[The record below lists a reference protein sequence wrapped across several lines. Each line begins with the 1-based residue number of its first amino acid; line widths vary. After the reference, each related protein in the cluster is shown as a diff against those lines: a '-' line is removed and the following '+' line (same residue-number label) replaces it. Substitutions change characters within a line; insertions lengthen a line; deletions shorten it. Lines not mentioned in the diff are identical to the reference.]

1 MYNLGS
7 TDDIENDNT
16 SSTLVFLILSILWSF
31 TTSAITAVKIKMESK
46 NIFPIFPT
54 LLLGV
59 RYLMVS
65 FVRISCLV
73 SYYAPFLGLLDI
85 MAHHHA
91 EKIPLDS
98 KTYENLKKTGTVPN
112 MTLNVTKF
120 WS

>member
-1 MYNLGS
+1 MYNFCS
-7 TDDIENDNT
+7 TDDIENGNT
-16 SSTLVFLILSILWSF
+16 SSTLAFLILSILWSF
-31 TTSAITAVKIKMESK
+31 TTSAMTAVKIKMESK
-46 NIFPIFPT
+46 NVFPIFPT

-65 FVRISCLV
+65 LVRSSCLV
-73 SYYAPFLGLLDI
+73 SYYAPFLGLMDI

-98 KTYENLKKTGTVPN
+98 ETFKKLKNTGTVPN